1 MYIENGFNST
11 EKPVITTPT
20 IFISIPISR
29 SALDYI
35 PDINQIIRQ
44 TELVADKCEQVHISF
59 GEKHFPAVDVD
70 NPKKAVVRDVQVNK
84 LDGISEDKKEIYRQR
99 FKHELDVLEQCDYL
113 TYFII
118 NARLVKWCRDNGIQ
132 VGRGRGSVCGSLV
145 AFLLDITRVDPIKF
159 GLVFERFA
167 NTERISPPDIDT
179 DVPNSKRQ
187 LVIDYLKHTYKEVFQ
202 VRTFGTTADKA
213 AIQRAAKSLGFD
225 AQYIKNFSSAFDSID
240 DISNEDL
247 KALSYK
253 FFGVIQHF
261 GIHASALIIFP
272 SETENFCAIE
282 RQGNDYVCAYSF
294 PALESMGLL
303 KLDIL
308 GMKTL
313 DTIDNTIRLLADRG
327 INIDLDNLPFD
338 DKHTFNMLNAGDTL
352 GCFQIES
359 FGMRKIIAGLHPNTL
374 FDLVP
379 LIALYRPAAIQSGVV
394 DDFIKKSKQKRPRI
408 IHSKLKPILQDTF
421 GVLLYQEQAMQI
433 VQTVAGYSLG
443 RADIIR
449 RAIGHKDKEK
459 MSELVNRF
467 IDDGQ
472 DNGFKPDIVF
482 KIADW
487 LRNCASYQFNK
498 SHSAAYALLCYQ
510 TSFLKANFP
519 VEFFTA
525 YLNAH
530 SDEKQDDLLPV
541 VRYLIN
547 RNINL
552 LPPDA
557 SFKSALWHLKEQS
570 IVTAIN
576 FIKGVGNI
584 SLPIS
589 RDNICLLPKNK
600 LLNLIKSGAL
610 NFLGSKQKLLDEF
623 VKPDFDARILA
634 LKKKIDKLSLNN
646 GGFFDSPT
654 DVQNKKI
661 AELDAQ
667 LHSLRNQ
674 YNALVNSDTAADQLD
689 VLGLSLVSPFDK
701 FDVDYYDAYNP
712 DAGKSLCIL
721 CAVRSVTPLKNNSF
735 GFTVL
740 IETPDRKLHFLF
752 ARTAD
757 AKFLAVNSFY
767 AVQVHRRDIIDVSS
781 KPRFKS

>member
-1 MYIENGFNST
+1 MYT
-11 EKPVITTPT
+11 
-20 IFISIPISR
+20 R
-29 SALDYI
+29 
-35 PDINQIIRQ
+35 IIRG
-44 TELVADKCEQVHISF
+44 H
-59 GEKHFPAVDVD
+59 
-70 NPKKAVVRDVQVNK
+70 R
-84 LDGISEDKKEIYRQR
+84 Y
-99 FKHELDVLEQCDYL
+99 
-113 TYFII
+113 
-118 NARLVKWCRDNGIQ
+118 
-132 VGRGRGSVCGSLV
+132 
-145 AFLLDITRVDPIKF
+145 
-159 GLVFERFA
+159 
-167 NTERISPPDIDT
+167 
-179 DVPNSKRQ
+179 
-187 LVIDYLKHTYKEVFQ
+187 
-202 VRTFGTTADKA
+202 
-213 AIQRAAKSLGFD
+213 AKS
-225 AQYIKNFSSAFDSID
+225 SIC
-240 DISNEDL
+240 
-247 KALSYK
+247 
-253 FFGVIQHF
+253 HC
-261 GIHASALIIFP
+261 
-272 SETENFCAIE
+272 TENFCAIE

-338 DKHTFNMLNAGDTL
+338 DKNTFNMLNAGDTL

-510 TSFLKANFP
+510 TAYLKANFP

-634 LKKKIDKLSLNN
+634 VKRKLDKLSLDANCLF
-646 GGFFDSPT
+646 GAPSDT
-654 DVQNKKI
+654 QNKKI
-661 AELDAQ
+661 AELNAQ
-667 LHSLRNQ
+667 LKNLQ
-674 YNALVNSDTAADQLD
+674 DEYNSIVNADTVSDQID
-689 VLGLSLVSPFDK
+689 VLGFSFNSPFDK
-701 FDVDYYDAYNP
+701 FDVDYYDTYNP
-712 DAGKSLCIL
+712 YSVNTLYIL
-721 CAVRSVTPLKNNSF
+721 CAVRSFKISDSGGASV
-735 GFTVL
+735 VV
-740 IETPDRKLHFLF
+740 ETPERKFYSLFMLSSLHQSLN
-752 ARTAD
+752 
-757 AKFLAVNSFY
+757 VNSFY
-767 AVQVHRRDIIDVSS
+767 ALQVQRGKIIDIGSNF
-781 KPRFKS
+781 PRIK